1 MTGANTKVQGK
12 RKTKVGRVVS
22 DKMDKTIVVSVERL
36 ARHRLYKRVIRLTT
50 KFKAHDEDERRPHRR
65 HRPHRGVAPAVGD
78 EALAAR
84 RAWSSAPASTAC
96 PARAVVAEEAEVT
109 EAIHAAAHPGRDA
122 ARPRPRPTR
131 ATEPAT
137 GDAAEATDDARR
149 GGRRRG
155 GGGRL
160 VIQPQTRLK
169 VADNTG
175 ARSIQCI
182 RVMGRSLKTT
192 AGVGDVIIAS
202 VKQAIPNAA
211 VKKGDVVRAVI
222 VRTNKE
228 YGRADGSYIRFD
240 ENAAVLINNQGNPR
254 GTRIFGP
261 VARELRDRN
270 YMKIVSLAPE
280 VL

>member
-1 MTGANTKVQGK
+1 M
-12 RKTKVGRVVS
+12 
-22 DKMDKTIVVSVERL
+22 
-36 ARHRLYKRVIRLTT
+36 
-50 KFKAHDEDERRPHRR
+50 
-65 HRPHRGVAPAVGD
+65 
-78 EALAAR
+78 
-84 RAWSSAPASTAC
+84 
-96 PARAVVAEEAEVT
+96 
-109 EAIHAAAHPGRDA
+109 
-122 ARPRPRPTR
+122 
-131 ATEPAT
+131 
-137 GDAAEATDDARR
+137 
-149 GGRRRG
+149 
-155 GGGRL
+155 
-160 VIQPQTRLK
+160 IQQYSRLK

-175 ARSIQCI
+175 ARVVQVI
-182 RVMGRSLKTT
+182 RIIGRSQATT
-192 AGVGDVIIAS
+192 AGVGDVIVGS

-228 YGRADGSYIRFD
+228 FGRPDGSYIRFD